1 MIIYDLIC
9 AQGHG
14 FEGWFDDAEEYEK
27 QHRTG
32 ALTCPVCGSAE
43 VHKVPSASHI
53 SLKRDAMVPDEQVR
67 NRELLKRVHEHVER
81 NYEDVGAK
89 FAEEARKMHYGEQE
103 QRNIRGAATWS
114 EFTELREEGIEVLPL
129 PAKPVAKDKL
139 N

>member
-14 FEGWFDDAEEYEK
+14 FEGWFDDAKEYEK
-27 QHRTG
+27 QHRNG
-32 ALTCPVCGSAE
+32 ILKCPVCGDAE
-43 VHKVPSASHI
+43 VHKIPSASHI
-53 SLKRDAMVPDEQVR
+53 SLKRNAVIPDEQVR
-67 NRELLKRVHEHVER
+67 NRKLLKRVHEHVER
-81 NYEDVGAK
+81 NYEDVGVK
-89 FAEEARKMHYGEQE
+89 FAEEARKMHYGERE